1 MLVSVV
7 LLIILSIGAV
17 SAQNDD
23 ALSASNSADVLS
35 AGSFDKT
42 IYVSDTGDDSGS
54 GSQASPYATLYRS
67 LSDVNSSDN
76 AAIYVGPGTFTGENN
91 TNLQINLAH
100 KNYNGSLTI
109 IGDSNGGT
117 IFDGDDSASIIK
129 SISADSIVTLI
140 NITFAHGKTDMG
152 SAIRSAGDLTIDGCV
167 FTENEATNLAAIYPE
182 KGSLT
187 IMNSK
192 FINNTGKQAVDI
204 YSSISDMELILLNN
218 LFEGSTATYSN
229 SYAPSVSMQYGK
241 STIKGNTFKD
251 MTGSYYAGA
260 LHVAYNNGDNIA
272 NITDN
277 TFVNC
282 NYTGSTG
289 SNGGIIF
296 FQNAYLKNNNFI
308 NCTSSKALL
317 YSNTNFNA
325 FVTFEDVEVTS
336 TSFTLK
342 ANVTDDM
349 GNKVNAGVTFYLN
362 GKNIGSVTSNNDG
375 VASLNVNKLLN
386 NGDYP
391 ISGTQEYS
399 STTPNIFEVTVKN
412 GTATVNFDHS
422 PLEVWVSTDGNDTTG
437 DGSEANPLLVK

>member
-1 MLVSVV
+1 MKFNKLVLVSVV

-54 GSQASPYATLYRS
+54 GSQESPYATLYRS

-192 FINNTGKQAVDI
+192 FINNTGRQAVDI

-218 LFEGSTATYSN
+218 LFEGSTATYSY
-229 SYAPSVSMQYGK
+229 SYAPSVSMQSGK
-241 STIKGNTFKD
+241 SIIKGNTFKD

-260 LHVAYNNGDNIA
+260 LHAAYNNGDNIA

-282 NYTGSTG
+282 NYTG

-308 NCTSSKALL
+308 NCTSSTALL
-317 YSNTNFNA
+317 FSNTNFNA

-349 GNKVNAGVTFYLN
+349 GNKVKNAGVTFYLD
-362 GKNIGSVTSNNDG
+362 GKNVGSATSNNDG
-375 VASLNVNKLLN
+375 VASLNVNKLVE
-386 NGDYP
+386 NGEYP

-412 GTATVNFDHS
+412 GTATVDFDHS
-422 PLEVWVSTDGNDTTG
+422 PLEVW
-437 DGSEANPLLVK
+437 ELLKKL